1 MNIRKIGVKDK
12 INMEDRDNI
21 LEILKILCS
30 GDGCTLELESY
41 YLKRYREIVMA
52 TVNQDGGTLEF
63 ASEDL

>member
-12 INMEDRDNI
+12 IDMEDRDNI

-52 TVNQDGGTLEF
+52 TLNQDGWALDF